1 MIPQKFGRIVN
12 FSTLAIPLHLE
23 GAAAYASS
31 KSAVVEMTKILAKEL
46 ATVGITCN
54 IIAPSLYMSPPA
66 KLLGE
71 EWAEKLLSKQSVS
84 RTAEIEDI
92 ANVVSFFISPASSMV
107 TGQEI
112 ALGLVT

>member
-1 MIPQKFGRIVN
+1 
-12 FSTLAIPLHLE
+12 
-23 GAAAYASS
+23 
-31 KSAVVEMTKILAKEL
+31 
-46 ATVGITCN
+46 
-54 IIAPSLYMSPPA
+54 MSPPA